1 MVCVRWSAYDEGSFF
16 SSIHTAVSR
25 LPAFNPMPLE
35 ALSQV
40 LTATHTPTETTMSL
54 FKKILV
60 PIDGSKT
67 SDKALDYALRLAH
80 ESKGQV
86 RLVHCIDELS
96 FLGSHEYSGELMQIA
111 RENGNR
117 ILQTGT
123 AAAKAM
129 GVAADHV
136 LIDRVAQRLGD
147 SVADAAGDWGA
158 DLIVIGTHG
167 RRGIG
172 RVLLGSGSE
181 QIMRL
186 SPVPVLMIRG
196 FD

>member
-1 MVCVRWSAYDEGSFF
+1 MRPE
-16 SSIHTAVSR
+16 
-25 LPAFNPMPLE
+25 AFDRTLQ
-35 ALSQV
+35 ALQH
-40 LTATHTPTETTMSL
+40 LLETTMSL

-60 PIDGSKT
+60 PIDGSNT
-67 SDKALDYALRLAH
+67 SNKALDYAIKMAQSEKAQIRM
-80 ESKGQV
+80 
-86 RLVHCIDELS
+86 VHCIDELS
-96 FLGSHEYSGELMQIA
+96 LLGGHEYTGELIGLA
-111 RENGNR
+111 RDNAEK
-117 ILQTGT
+117 ILKTGL
-123 AAAKAM
+123 
-129 GVAADHV
+129 VAASAANVTADTLV
-136 LIDRVAQRLGD
+136 IDRVGQRLGE

-181 QIMRL
+181 QIMRM

>member
-1 MVCVRWSAYDEGSFF
+1 
-16 SSIHTAVSR
+16 
-25 LPAFNPMPLE
+25 
-35 ALSQV
+35 
-40 LTATHTPTETTMSL
+40 MSL

-60 PIDGSKT
+60 PIDGSNT
-67 SDKALDYALRLAH
+67 SNKALDYAIKMAGSEKAQL
-80 ESKGQV
+80 

-96 FLGSHEYSGELMQIA
+96 LLGGHEYSGELIQLA
-111 RENGNR
+111 RDNAQT
-117 ILQTGT
+117 ILKAGLVATH
-123 AAAKAM
+123 AANIE
-129 GVAADHV
+129 ADTR
-136 LIDRVAQRLGD
+136 LIDRVGQRLGE

-181 QIMRL
+181 QIMRM

>member
-1 MVCVRWSAYDEGSFF
+1 
-16 SSIHTAVSR
+16 
-25 LPAFNPMPLE
+25 
-35 ALSQV
+35 
-40 LTATHTPTETTMSL
+40 MSL

-60 PIDGSKT
+60 PMDGSNT
-67 SDKALDYALRLAH
+67 SNKALDYAIKMAGSEKAQL
-80 ESKGQV
+80 

-96 FLGSHEYSGELMQIA
+96 LLGGHEYSGELIQLA
-111 RENGNR
+111 RDNAQT
-117 ILQTGT
+117 ILKAGLVATH
-123 AAAKAM
+123 AANIE
-129 GVAADHV
+129 ADTR
-136 LIDRVAQRLGD
+136 LIDRVGQRLGE

-181 QIMRL
+181 QIMRM